1 MIVEN
6 IKEIDM
12 KMITTPQLKKIHTL
26 LGELGIKDRKPEIVY
41 SFTHG
46 RTESSRDM
54 TLMEAKALIE
64 YLMGSQE
71 RTTVIRRIWHLAYE
85 MGIIV
90 PGDQDE
96 KAMNAAKLDAFC
108 EQRGTVKKPLS
119 CQSLKEV
126 KRTAKQFEAM
136 FAKHEQRKEDIEILE
151 SLKKSL
157 AQCVATENYE
167 VAARIKVEIE
177 LQNELLAPKRKRAVK
192 AV

>member
-1 MIVEN
+1 MRMV
-6 IKEIDM
+6 
-12 KMITTPQLKKIHTL
+12 TTPQLKKIHTL
-26 LGELGIKDRKPEIVY
+26 LGQLGLMDRKPEIVQ
-41 SFTHG
+41 SFTEG
-46 RTESSRDM
+46 RTESSREM

-119 CQSLKEV
+119 SQSLKEV

-167 VAARIKVEIE
+167 EAARIKVEIE
-177 LQNELLAPKRKRAVK
+177 LQNELLAPKRKRTAK